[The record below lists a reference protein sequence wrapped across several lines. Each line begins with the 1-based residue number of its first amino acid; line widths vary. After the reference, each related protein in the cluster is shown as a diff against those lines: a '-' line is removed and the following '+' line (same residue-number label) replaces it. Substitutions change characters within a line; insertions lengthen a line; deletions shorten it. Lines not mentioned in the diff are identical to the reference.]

1 MFASWIFISSMCY
14 QRKPSQ
20 IERIDSMLLCI
31 FIVTKPQ
38 QATDMSADN
47 LSTAE
52 RLSKKQG
59 KMSNIENNVSS
70 KDIISQHTRK
80 PERGLY
86 IL

>member
-1 MFASWIFISSMCY
+1 
-14 QRKPSQ
+14 
-20 IERIDSMLLCI
+20 MLLCI

-38 QATDMSADN
+38 QATDISADN

-70 KDIISQHTRK
+70 KDIISQHARK
-80 PERGLY
+80 GFKYFITFPLIFISRDSDQTN
-86 IL
+86 I

>member
-1 MFASWIFISSMCY
+1 
-14 QRKPSQ
+14 
-20 IERIDSMLLCI
+20 MLLCI

-70 KDIISQHTRK
+70 KDIISQYTRK

>member
-1 MFASWIFISSMCY
+1 
-14 QRKPSQ
+14 
-20 IERIDSMLLCI
+20 MLLCI

-38 QATDMSADN
+38 QVTDMSADN

-70 KDIISQHTRK
+70 KDIISQYTRK

-86 IL
+86 I

>member
-1 MFASWIFISSMCY
+1 MCY

-31 FIVTKPQ
+31 FIVATQ
-38 QATDMSADN
+38 RATDMSADN

>member
-1 MFASWIFISSMCY
+1 
-14 QRKPSQ
+14 
-20 IERIDSMLLCI
+20 MLLCI

-80 PERGLY
+80 PERDLY

>member
-1 MFASWIFISSMCY
+1 
-14 QRKPSQ
+14 
-20 IERIDSMLLCI
+20 MLLCI

-70 KDIISQHTRK
+70 KDIINQHTRK